1 MKKISVLTLS
11 ILLILSQLAAAAE
24 FRFSPRPNRAHQISW
39 RAWSREALQE
49 ARRSQRPVLLA
60 LSAVW
65 CHWCHVM
72 DETTYSDPAVIA
84 FIQKNFIA
92 VRVDADRRPDI
103 DALYNQGGWPSTVIL
118 TPEGEVMAG
127 ATYLPPDEMLPW
139 LMKHAA
145 VGTREKDKPAEDE
158 DSSGKAAPAQSIGDF
173 PAETDI
179 AEVAAML
186 LRQHDD
192 HWGGFGEW
200 QKFPNPDAV
209 DFLLAEYRQTGKPEY
224 RRIIAITL
232 DRMERGDIQ
241 DHVEGGF
248 FRYATRTDWS
258 EPHYEKMLASNAGI
272 IRNYAIASMLL
283 GDSTYRK
290 TMLKTVGYVMANLY
304 DRRSGVF
311 YGSQDADETYYRK
324 KNRKGLATPFV
335 DKTVYA
341 DANGRMIS
349 ALLAVY
355 QATGDAQYLATAR
368 KAADHIIT
376 SLYTADDGVY
386 HYLLDSK
393 REVPGLLPDNV
404 LVGLA
409 LLDLYQATGDDGYL
423 KTAEVIARRVAERF
437 FDSSKGRFMLHAGS
451 TIVSP
456 STAGMLQKAQTDITN
471 YLAVILLSRVGRY
484 GESERFQQI
493 IRQALDSLRTSRI
506 RFTPSGAYY
515 GTALSWNVRE
525 VVEVTVIADGK
536 RRKAY
541 LAALQRVYIPQSV
554 LRVYSP
560 KADRERIR
568 KAGYPLKEAVYVCRK
583 KKCSPAFSQPAGMP
597 KLINAFLAY
606 PSLP

>member
-248 FRYATRTDWS
+248 FTVDVNAIRAAAEELPWVYKAAVKRVWPATLQIFIEEQQVIAHWGERGYLNRNGEPFFPVETSLSLKLPALAGPTGHELKVLENYQRVAKELAPLGLQVTSMELDSRRAWHLQVENGVLLELGRADTRQRLQRFIHAYPTVFAGRIEDLRRVDLRYSNGFSVYWQQ
-258 EPHYEKMLASNAGI
+258 MASNP
-272 IRNYAIASMLL
+272 
-283 GDSTYRK
+283 
-290 TMLKTVGYVMANLY
+290 
-304 DRRSGVF
+304 
-311 YGSQDADETYYRK
+311 ET
-324 KNRKGLATPFV
+324 
-335 DKTVYA
+335 
-341 DANGRMIS
+341 
-349 ALLAVY
+349 
-355 QATGDAQYLATAR
+355 
-368 KAADHIIT
+368 
-376 SLYTADDGVY
+376 
-386 HYLLDSK
+386 
-393 REVPGLLPDNV
+393 
-404 LVGLA
+404 
-409 LLDLYQATGDDGYL
+409 
-423 KTAEVIARRVAERF
+423 
-437 FDSSKGRFMLHAGS
+437 
-451 TIVSP
+451 
-456 STAGMLQKAQTDITN
+456 
-471 YLAVILLSRVGRY
+471 
-484 GESERFQQI
+484 
-493 IRQALDSLRTSRI
+493 
-506 RFTPSGAYY
+506 
-515 GTALSWNVRE
+515 
-525 VVEVTVIADGK
+525 GK
-536 RRKAY
+536 
-541 LAALQRVYIPQSV
+541 Q
-554 LRVYSP
+554 
-560 KADRERIR
+560 
-568 KAGYPLKEAVYVCRK
+568 G
-583 KKCSPAFSQPAGMP
+583 
-597 KLINAFLAY
+597 
-606 PSLP
+606 

>member
-1 MKKISVLTLS
+1 MKKISAVTLS
-11 ILLILSQLAAAAE
+11 MLLILAQLAAADE
-24 FRFSPRPNRAHQISW
+24 LRFSPRPNRAHQIPW

-49 ARRSQRPVLLA
+49 AQRSQRPVLLA

-139 LMKHAA
+139 LMKNAA
-145 VGTREKDKPAEDE
+145 VETREKDKPGEDE
-158 DSSGKAAPAQSIGDF
+158 GSSGKAAPEQSVGVF

-179 AEVAAML
+179 AEVGTML
-186 LRQHDD
+186 LKAHDD
-192 HWGGFGEW
+192 HWGGFGAW

-209 DFLLAEYRQTGKPEY
+209 DFLIAEYRQTGKPEY
-224 RRIIAITL
+224 RRIIITTL

-258 EPHYEKMLASNAGI
+258 EPHYEKMLVSNAGL
-272 IRNYAIASMLL
+272 IRNYAIACMLL
-283 GDSTYRK
+283 GDSAYRK

-304 DRRSGVF
+304 DRKAGMF

-324 KNRKGLATPFV
+324 KDRKGLAAPFV
-335 DKTVYA
+335 DRTVYA

-349 ALLAVY
+349 ALLAVH
-355 QATGDAQYLATAR
+355 QATGDVQYLATAR
-368 KAADHIIT
+368 KAADHIIAR
-376 SLYTADDGVY
+376 LYTAEDGVY

-393 REVPGLLPDNV
+393 REVAGLLPDNV

-409 LLDLYQATGDDGYL
+409 LIDLYQATGEGGYL
-423 KTAEVIARRVAERF
+423 KTAEMIARLVAERF
-437 FDSSKGRFMLHAGS
+437 FDSAKGRFMLHAGT

-456 STAGMLQKAQTDITN
+456 SAAGLLQRAQTDINN
-471 YLAVILLSRVGRY
+471 YLAVILLSRV
-484 GESERFQQI
+484 ERHGGSDLFRGI
-493 IRQALDSLRTSRI
+493 IRKSLESLRTSRT
-506 RFTPSGAYY
+506 RFTPSGACY

-525 VVEVTVIADGK
+525 AVEITVIAEGN
-536 RRKAY
+536 RRRTY

-560 KADRERIR
+560 KTNTEDIR
-568 KAGYPLKEAVYVCRK
+568 KAGYTIKEAVYVCRK
-583 KKCSPAFSQPAGMP
+583 KKCSPAFSQSANMP
-597 KLINAFLAY
+597 KLIDAFLAY
-606 PSLP
+606 PSRP